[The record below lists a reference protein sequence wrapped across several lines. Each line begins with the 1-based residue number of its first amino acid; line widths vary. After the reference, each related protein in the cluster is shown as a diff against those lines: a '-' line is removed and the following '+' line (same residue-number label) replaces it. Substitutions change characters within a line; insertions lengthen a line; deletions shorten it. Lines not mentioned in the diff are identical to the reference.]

1 MVISRAEMLASQ
13 RTPDT
18 TGKELSSVGGFHSRW
33 SRRFGDQHSCKVEN
47 KLYTKSPFK
56 LCKNLLFLAMRA
68 QPTHSIATANRMAWK
83 NIKSLYAMLQ
93 ENVTNHTQCY
103 RRICVTNHASDRG
116 GVSCSP
122 TEARIQLEVVIL
134 GIISWSISYIM
145 AIVSYEIPPLLDCMG
160 FHGPP
165 GSKSRSWRGRGRWGT
180 PDSNRLLYF
189 QDLAEVQTWFTPLR
203 KVTRTSSSLP
213 DTVWHL
219 SMVV

>member
-1 MVISRAEMLASQ
+1 MQKPPVPCHASTANPQ
-13 RTPDT
+13 HRHSKQN
-18 TGKELSSVGGFHSRW
+18 GLKKYKELIRDATGER
-33 SRRFGDQHSCKVEN
+33 DQ
-47 KLYTKSPFK
+47 P
-56 LCKNLLFLAMRA
+56 
-68 QPTHSIATANRMAWK
+68 
-83 NIKSLYAMLQ
+83 YAMLQ
-93 ENVTNHTQCY
+93 ENVTNHTQRY

-122 TEARIQLEVVIL
+122 AEARIQLEVVIL
-134 GIISWSISYIM
+134 GMISRFISYIM

-180 PDSNRLLYF
+180 PDSNGSLYF
-189 QDLAEVQTWFTPLR
+189 QDLAGVQTWFTPLR